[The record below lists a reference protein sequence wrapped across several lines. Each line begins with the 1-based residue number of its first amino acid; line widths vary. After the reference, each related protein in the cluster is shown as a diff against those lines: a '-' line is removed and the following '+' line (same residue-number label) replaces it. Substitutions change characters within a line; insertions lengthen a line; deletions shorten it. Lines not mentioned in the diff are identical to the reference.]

1 MEIKNNGT
9 TAIFY
14 EWRKV
19 PVIGKFEALRPNTI
33 QKFYFSTVQ
42 GERSYLFLTKLKDAL
57 LCLTSAKTDSV
68 AVDVVVVARPFPWNG
83 ELVGDHRAQ
92 ATAKSLDR
100 RSYKERDAKE
110 SVV

>member
-68 AVDVVVVARPFPWNG
+68 AVDVVVARPFSWNG
-83 ELVGDHRAQ
+83 GLVGDHRAQ
-92 ATAKSLDR
+92 AIAKSLDR
-100 RSYKERDAKE
+100 RSYKERDAE
-110 SVV
+110 ETAV